1 MRYNMR
7 RLDSSNER
15 FNDLSDRNAH
25 IYLHLVK
32 AVFTGW
38 NFKTAQSAVTLWRLE
53 VHQDILEQ
61 KLSNLSAGAGAENT
75 ELTLTVLIN

>member
-1 MRYNMR
+1 MSVLMTFQIETHTFIST
-7 RLDSSNER
+7 LLKLFLLAGTLKLPSQ
-15 FNDLSDRNAH
+15 L
-25 IYLHLVK
+25 
-32 AVFTGW
+32 
-38 NFKTAQSAVTLWRLE
+38 VTLWRLE

>member
-1 MRYNMR
+1 MSVLMTFQIETHTFIST
-7 RLDSSNER
+7 LLKLFLLAGTLQLPSQ
-15 FNDLSDRNAH
+15 H
-25 IYLHLVK
+25 VM
-32 AVFTGW
+32 
-38 NFKTAQSAVTLWRLE
+38 LWRLE

>member
-1 MRYNMR
+1 MSVLMTFQIETHTFIST
-7 RLDSSNER
+7 LLKLFLLAGTLQLPSQ
-15 FNDLSDRNAH
+15 L
-25 IYLHLVK
+25 
-32 AVFTGW
+32 
-38 NFKTAQSAVTLWRLE
+38 VTLWRLE

>member
-1 MRYNMR
+1 MSVLMTFQIETHTFIST
-7 RLDSSNER
+7 LLKLFLLAGTLQLPSQ
-15 FNDLSDRNAH
+15 H
-25 IYLHLVK
+25 
-32 AVFTGW
+32 
-38 NFKTAQSAVTLWRLE
+38 VTLWRLE